1 LSSQSSTA
9 DAAPAPAAGERGN
22 LELAS
27 RLRLVVTRLS
37 RQLRRAA
44 DAGATA
50 SQLSALASVEALG
63 PITLGEL
70 AAVEWVQ
77 PPSMTKIVARLEAD
91 GMVAR
96 EVDEGDR
103 RVVRVRV
110 TPEGRRALQRSRRA
124 KNEQLARKLALLGPD
139 ELAALGRALEVLE
152 RLVEGP

>member
-1 LSSQSSTA
+1 M
-9 DAAPAPAAGERGN
+9 
-22 LELAS
+22 
-27 RLRLVVTRLS
+27 
-37 RQLRRAA
+37 
-44 DAGATA
+44 
-50 SQLSALASVEALG
+50 
-63 PITLGEL
+63 
-70 AAVEWVQ
+70 EWVQ

-124 KNEQLARKLALLGPD
+124 KNEQLARRLSLLGPD